1 MMAEISFITEV
12 SWLGPAGPGERRG
25 SIRPNQASCHRCFLD
40 KNHGAEYVCKVFSG
54 ALTAPIWVGRKG
66 KGMGAHL
73 FGAMAKAVQG
83 MRLGRCGGRGIWT
96 TRLAGVTVAAMEP
109 KHLDDFAQRLMD
121 SLPKGLQQL
130 QADAGKNLQ
139 SALQAALGRMN
150 LVSREEFDIQA
161 AVLARSR
168 AKLDQLERQI
178 AELERRLAERQD

>member
-1 MMAEISFITEV
+1 
-12 SWLGPAGPGERRG
+12 
-25 SIRPNQASCHRCFLD
+25 
-40 KNHGAEYVCKVFSG
+40 
-54 ALTAPIWVGRKG
+54 
-66 KGMGAHL
+66 
-73 FGAMAKAVQG
+73 
-83 MRLGRCGGRGIWT
+83 
-96 TRLAGVTVAAMEP
+96 MEP

-150 LVSREEFDIQA
+150 LVSREEFDVQA